1 MINMKNKIA
10 IIGIIVEDNSCI
22 NELNDLLHKY
32 NEIIIGRMGVP
43 YRDRKIGVIS
53 IIIDSDNDT
62 INSLSGKLGKIS
74 GITSKTMFA
83 KVAENDWYF
92 R

>member
-1 MINMKNKIA
+1 MK
-10 IIGIIVEDNSCI
+10 I
-22 NELNDLLHKY
+22 NEINDLLHKY

-62 INSLSGKLGKIS
+62 INSLSGKLAKIS

-83 KVAENDWYF
+83 KVAEKD
-92 R
+92 

>member
-1 MINMKNKIA
+1 MKNKIA

-74 GITSKTMFA
+74 GITS
-83 KVAENDWYF
+83 
-92 R
+92 

>member
-1 MINMKNKIA
+1 MKNKIA

-83 KVAENDWYF
+83 KVAENV
-92 R
+92 

>member
-1 MINMKNKIA
+1 MKNKIA

-83 KVAENDWYF
+83 KVAEND
-92 R
+92 

>member
-32 NEIIIGRMGVP
+32 NEIII
-43 YRDRKIGVIS
+43 
-53 IIIDSDNDT
+53 DSDLT
-62 INSLSGKLGKIS
+62 L
-74 GITSKTMFA
+74 A
-83 KVAENDWYF
+83 
-92 R
+92 

>member
-83 KVAENDWYF
+83 KVAEND
-92 R
+92 

>member
-1 MINMKNKIA
+1 MKNKIA

-22 NELNDLLHKY
+22 NELNGLLHKY

-83 KVAENDWYF
+83 KVAEND
-92 R
+92 

>member
-1 MINMKNKIA
+1 MKNKIA

-43 YRDRKIGVIS
+43 YRDRKIGVRS
-53 IIIDSDNDT
+53 ITIDSDNDT

-83 KVAENDWYF
+83 KVAEND
-92 R
+92 

>member
-1 MINMKNKIA
+1 MKNKIA

-53 IIIDSDNDT
+53 IRIDSANDT

-83 KVAENDWYF
+83 KVAEND
-92 R
+92 

>member
-1 MINMKNKIA
+1 MKNKIA

-74 GITSKTMFA
+74 GITSKPMFA
-83 KVAENDWYF
+83 KVAEND
-92 R
+92 